1 MLKMKKFLASIL
13 ALAMVMGMTMTTF
26 ASENK
31 HDDAIR
37 VYGVENETGV
47 TVTAYQ
53 IIKYN
58 EAGYYE
64 EVLAN
69 SITKTGEDLTPTA
82 NDVAALAERT
92 SALTTSVPLAKLNET
107 ADYYTGALE
116 AGTWMVI
123 VNGSATYLYNPAIIS
138 VEQGPNGLVYG
149 ELNLVTDSWG
159 ENLYVKKSQPTVTKA
174 AEEVNANDA
183 VKSVQYGDKIK
194 YTVEFDVPSYTSA
207 VVEGMKL
214 TITDTLVDAKLVDV
228 EKATATVSGETVD
241 GFKPVEGETSFEF
254 EIKDKEWLVANAGK
268 KVVLVYYAEAT
279 VADSTEVD
287 ELTNTVKYTYTKN
300 DKNEDGTYK
309 VIEKEASTIHYTFS
323 IDGEFVKVA
332 EKEESGATEYLSG
345 AEFKLHIGSENGE
358 LFTDASGNDK
368 FTTDEN
374 GKLVIRDLDSDTT
387 YYLEETK
394 APTGYTI
401 VDTLVKVEFE
411 AEFNEDGTYKQH
423 VVKFNDEAKSDET
436 PFEFVNTKLVE
447 LPSTGGIG
455 TTIFTVGGCAVM
467 IAAAFLFFASRRK
480 EESK

>member
-31 HDDAIR
+31 YDDAIR
-37 VYGVENETGV
+37 VYGVEEEDGV

-64 EVLAN
+64 EVLEGT
-69 SITKTGEDLTPTA
+69 IDKLGENLTPTA
-82 NDVAALAERT
+82 DNVAALALET
-92 SALTTSVPLAKLNET
+92 SELTNFVTLTKSSN
-107 ADYYTGALE
+107 YYTGELT

-123 VNGSATYLYNPAIIS
+123 VNGSASYLYNPAIIS
-138 VEQGPNGLVYG
+138 VEQGPKGLVYG
-149 ELNLVTDSWG
+149 ELNLVTVTWG
-159 ENLYVKKSQPTVTKA
+159 DTLYVKKSQPTVVKT
-174 AEEVNANDA
+174 AEEVNENDA
-183 VKSVQYGDKIK
+183 VNSVQYGDKIK

-207 VVEGMKL
+207 VVENMKL
-214 TITDTLVDAKLVDV
+214 TITDNLVDAKLVDV
-228 EKATATVSGETVD
+228 EKATATVLEETVD
-241 GFKPVEGETSFEF
+241 GFNPVEGATSFTF
-254 EIKDKEWLVANAGK
+254 EIEDEEWLVANAGK

-279 VADSTEVD
+279 VADDKEVD
-287 ELTNTVKYTYTKN
+287 ELKNTVEYTYTTN
-300 DKNEDGTYK
+300 DGEITKK
-309 VIEKEASTIHYTFS
+309 ASTIHYTFS

-332 EKEESGATEYLSG
+332 EKEESGATEYLRG
-345 AEFKLHIGSENGE
+345 AEFQLHIGSEDGPLFVIGE
-358 LFTDASGNDK
+358 GENAIDT

-387 YYLEETK
+387 YYLVETK

-401 VDTLVKVEFE
+401 NETPVKVEFE
-411 AEFNEDGTYKQH
+411 AEFEDEVTYK
-423 VVKFNDEAKSDET
+423 VKFNDNVFSDTT
-436 PFEFVNTKLVE
+436 PYEFVNTKLVE

-467 IAAAFLFFASRRK
+467 IAAAFLFFANRRK